1 MIWHS
6 IYRLFVV
13 VAIVLMT
20 LSGVMAHATK
30 SNYARAIAHAREVR
44 SQAGEQTSDTL
55 PAKNIPDTLR
65 RLQLNIPDSLRAL
78 YHYTDG
84 VRAAT
89 IKGDTAEAIRLF
101 REAIE
106 ADSGYAPA
114 LYQLALQMQRSQSVE
129 AMEYARKAYL
139 KDSTNRWYATAYGQS
154 LLINNK
160 ADEALALYRRLM
172 QIDPKNP
179 DHYRIVA
186 ILYQQRKQPYTAIS
200 VLDSADMRF
209 GKNAYLSEMKRSMLI
224 STGQMDRAI
233 QEAEQ
238 IVEETP
244 YEQVNHISLG
254 DTYLAAGK
262 DSLAGVAYRR
272 ALEMDSTSV
281 QALGAYADY
290 CSSRRDMKG
299 YLATL
304 RLLYARPEFPL
315 DRKLELFGRLT
326 SDHKFYGEHYFA
338 LGALA
343 STMAL
348 HYPSDKRAVDAYGDH
363 LIAGGEIEAALTHF
377 KLHLKDEPP
386 QMDYYMAVIDMEEYL
401 GHTDSLDYYVQ
412 RAMEVFP
419 EDPTLQIRKANRQYV
434 RGDMHGAIATFEQAL
449 QMVQTDSLRGQI
461 WGYIG
466 DTYNAIKERVESDK
480 PDTTGYKMRLS
491 AKKAQKKCFEAYER
505 SLALY
510 ADNAMVMNNYAY
522 FLSLRGEELERAR
535 TMSERAI
542 KIESNNATY
551 LDTYAWILYHM
562 GELEQARTYMRQ
574 ALSLDR
580 TGSAEL
586 PLHYGDILF
595 ALGERFMAETYWRKA
610 LELGADAKR
619 IEPRMTTPKD
629 TPKGTRIEDII
640 KQ

>member
-6 IYRLFVV
+6 TYRLFVV

-30 SNYARAIAHAREVR
+30 SDYARAIAHAREVR
-44 SQAGEQTSDTL
+44 SQAEKLSSDTL
-55 PAKNIPDTLR
+55 PTKNIPDTLR
-65 RLQLNIPDSLRAL
+65 RIKLEIPDSLRAL

-84 VRAAT
+84 LREAT
-89 IKGDTAEAIRLF
+89 IKGDTSEAIRLLK
-101 REAIE
+101 EALE
-106 ADSGYAPA
+106 ADPNYAPA
-114 LYQLALQMQRSQSVE
+114 LYRLAVQMQRTHPEE
-129 AMEYARKAYL
+129 ALDYARRAYL
-139 KDSTNRWYATAYGQS
+139 SDSTNRWYATAYGQS

-160 ADEALALYRRLM
+160 GDEALDIYRHLM
-172 QIDPKNP
+172 QIDKKNP

-186 ILYQQRKQPYTAIS
+186 ILYQQRQQPYTAIS

-209 GKNAYLSEMKRSMLI
+209 GKNAYLSEMKRSLLI
-224 STGQMDRAI
+224 STGQMERAI
-233 QEAEQ
+233 KEAEQ

-244 YEQVNHISLG
+244 YEQNNHILLG

-290 CSSRRDMKG
+290 CSSRRDMKS
-299 YLATL
+299 YLAVL

-326 SDHKFYGEHYFA
+326 SDRKFYGEHYFA

-348 HYPSDKRAVDAYGDH
+348 HYPSDKRTIDLYGDH
-363 LIAGGEIEAALTHF
+363 LIAGGEIDAALTHF
-377 KLHLKDEPP
+377 KLHLQDEPP

-401 GHTDSLDYYVQ
+401 GHTDSVDYYVQ
-412 RAMEVFP
+412 RAVEVFP
-419 EDPTLQIRKANRQYV
+419 DDPTLSIRKANRAYI
-434 RGDMHGAIATFEQAL
+434 RGDLHGAIETFEQAIT
-449 QMVQTDSLRGQI
+449 MVHTDSLRGQI

-480 PDTTGYKMRLS
+480 PDTTGYRMRLS
-491 AKKAQKKCFEAYER
+491 AKKAQKKCFEAYEH
-505 SLALY
+505 SLSLY
-510 ADNAMVMNNYAY
+510 ADNAMVLNNYAY
-522 FLSLRGEELERAR
+522 FLSLRGEQMERAR

-542 KIESNNATY
+542 KLESNNATY
-551 LDTYAWILYHM
+551 IDTYAWILYYM
-562 GELEQARTYMRQ
+562 GEFEQARTYMRQ

-610 LELGADAKR
+610 LEQGADAKR
-619 IEPRMTTPKD
+619 IEKRITVPKE

-640 KQ
+640 KE

>member
-1 MIWHS
+1 MI
-6 IYRLFVV
+6 LMG
-13 VAIVLMT
+13 IV
-20 LSGVMAHATK
+20 AHATTPR
-30 SNYARAIAHAREVR
+30 YARAIAVARELRQQPDSV
-44 SQAGEQTSDTL
+44 
-55 PAKNIPDTLR
+55 AKQRYVPDTLR
-65 RLQLNIPDSLRAL
+65 RIKLVVPDSLQAL
-78 YHYTDG
+78 YRYTDG
-84 VRAAT
+84 VRAQA
-89 IKGDTAEAIRLF
+89 IKGDTAEAIRLY
-101 REAIE
+101 REALTF
-106 ADSGYAPA
+106 DPNYAPA
-114 LYQLALQMQRSQSVE
+114 LYRLAVQMQRSHSEE
-129 AMEYARKAYL
+129 ALEYARRAYGI
-139 KDSTNRWYATAYGQS
+139 DSTNRWYATAYGQS

-160 ADEALALYRRLM
+160 GDEALDIYRRLM
-172 QIDPKNP
+172 QIDKKNP

-209 GKNAYLSEMKRSMLI
+209 GKNPYLSEMKRSLLI

-233 QEAEQ
+233 KEAEQ
-238 IVEETP
+238 IVEEAP
-244 YEQVNHISLG
+244 YELENHLSLG
-254 DTYLAAGK
+254 DTYLSAGK

-290 CSSRRDMKG
+290 CSSQRDMKG

-315 DRKLELFGRLT
+315 ERKLELFGRIT
-326 SDHKFYGEHYFA
+326 SDRKFYGEHYFA

-348 HYPSDKRAVDAYGDH
+348 HYPTDKRTIDLYGDH
-363 LIAGGEIEAALTHF
+363 LIAGGEIDAALQHF

-401 GHTDSLDYYVQ
+401 GHTDSLDHYVQ

-419 EDPTLQIRKANRQYV
+419 DDPTLPIRKANRLYV
-434 RGDMHGAIATFEQAL
+434 RGDLHGAIATFEQAL
-449 QMVQTDSLRGQI
+449 EMVQTDSLRGQI

-466 DTYNAIKERVESDK
+466 DTYNAIKERVESEK
-480 PDTTGYKMRLS
+480 VDTTGYKMRLS

-510 ADNAMVMNNYAY
+510 SENAMVMNNYAY
-522 FLSLRGEELERAR
+522 FLSLRGEQMERAR
-535 TMSERAI
+535 QMSERAI
-542 KIESNNATY
+542 KLESNNATY
-551 LDTYAWILYHM
+551 LDTYAWILYYM
-562 GELEQARTYMRQ
+562 GELEEARTYMRQ

-610 LELGADAKR
+610 LEQGADAKR
-619 IEPRMTTPKD
+619 IEQRITIPKD

-640 KQ
+640 KE

>member
-1 MIWHS
+1 M
-6 IYRLFVV
+6 
-13 VAIVLMT
+13 AIEYART
-20 LSGVMAHATK
+20 EREDSTATK
-30 SNYARAIAHAREVR
+30 VR
-44 SQAGEQTSDTL
+44 YV
-55 PAKNIPDTLR
+55 PDTLR
-65 RLQLNIPDSLRAL
+65 KIKLDIPDSLGAL
-78 YHYTDG
+78 YKYTDAL
-84 VRAAT
+84 RAAT
-89 IKGDTAEAIRLF
+89 IQNDSAAALRLL
-101 REAIE
+101 REALEI
-106 ADSGYAPA
+106 DPDYAPA
-114 LYQLALQMQRSQSVE
+114 LHRLAVETQRSQPDS
-129 AMEYARKAYL
+129 ALEYARRAYES
-139 KDSTNRWYATAYGQS
+139 DSTNRWYATAYGQS

-160 ADEALALYRRLM
+160 GDEALNIYRRLM
-172 QIDPKNP
+172 QIDKKNP

-209 GKNAYLSEMKRSMLI
+209 GKNAYLSEMKRSLLI

-233 QEAEQ
+233 KEAEQ
-238 IVEETP
+238 IVEEAP
-244 YEQVNHISLG
+244 YEQVNHLSLG
-254 DTYLAAGK
+254 DTYLSAGK

-290 CSSRRDMKG
+290 CSSQRDMKG

-326 SDHKFYGEHYFA
+326 SDRKFYGEHYFA

-348 HYPSDKRAVDAYGDH
+348 HYPTDKRTIDLYGDH
-363 LIAGGEIEAALTHF
+363 LIAGGEIEAALQHF

-401 GHTDSLDYYVQ
+401 DHTDSLDHYVQ

-419 EDPTLQIRKANRQYV
+419 NDPTLPIRKANRLYV
-434 RGDMHGAIATFEQAL
+434 RGDLHGAIATFEQAL
-449 QMVQTDSLRGQI
+449 EMVQTDSLRGQI

-480 PDTTGYKMRLS
+480 ADTTGYKMRLS

-510 ADNAMVMNNYAY
+510 SENAMVMNNYAY
-522 FLSLRGEELERAR
+522 FLSLRGEQMERAR
-535 TMSERAI
+535 QMSERAI
-542 KIESNNATY
+542 KLESNNATY
-551 LDTYAWILYHM
+551 LDTYAWILYYM
-562 GELEQARTYMRQ
+562 GELEEARTYMRQ

-610 LELGADAKR
+610 LEQGADAKR
-619 IEPRMTTPKD
+619 IEQRITIPKD

>member
-20 LSGVMAHATK
+20 LSGVVAHATK
-30 SNYARAIAHAREVR
+30 SNYVRAIAHAREVR
-44 SQAGEQTSDTL
+44 SQAEKTSSDTL

-65 RLQLNIPDSLRAL
+65 RIKLEIPDTLRAL
-78 YHYTDG
+78 YRYTDG
-84 VRAAT
+84 LREAT
-89 IKGDTAEAIRLF
+89 INGDTSEAIRLLK
-101 REAIE
+101 EALE
-106 ADSGYAPA
+106 ADPNYAPA
-114 LYQLALQMQRSQSVE
+114 LYRLAVQMQRTHPEE
-129 AMEYARKAYL
+129 ALDYARRAYL
-139 KDSTNRWYATAYGQS
+139 RDSTNRWYATAYGQS

-160 ADEALALYRRLM
+160 GDEALDIYRHLM
-172 QIDPKNP
+172 QIDKKNP

-186 ILYQQRKQPYTAIS
+186 ILYQQRQQPYTAIS

-209 GKNAYLSEMKRSMLI
+209 GKNAYLSEMKRSLLI
-224 STGQMDRAI
+224 STGQMERAI
-233 QEAEQ
+233 KEAEQ

-244 YEQVNHISLG
+244 YEQNNHILLG

-290 CSSRRDMKG
+290 CSSRRDMKS
-299 YLATL
+299 YLAVL

-326 SDHKFYGEHYFA
+326 SDRKFYGEHYFA

-348 HYPSDKRAVDAYGDH
+348 HYPSDKRTIDLYGDH
-363 LIAGGEIEAALTHF
+363 LIAGGEIDAALTHF
-377 KLHLKDEPP
+377 KLHLQDEPP

-401 GHTDSLDYYVQ
+401 GHTDSVDYYVQ
-412 RAMEVFP
+412 RAVEVFP
-419 EDPTLQIRKANRQYV
+419 DDPTLSIRKANRAYI
-434 RGDMHGAIATFEQAL
+434 RGDMHGAIETFEQAIT
-449 QMVQTDSLRGQI
+449 MVHTDSLRGQI

-480 PDTTGYKMRLS
+480 PDTTGYRMRLS

-510 ADNAMVMNNYAY
+510 ADNAMVLNNYAY
-522 FLSLRGEELERAR
+522 FLSLRGEQMERAR

-542 KIESNNATY
+542 KLESNNATY
-551 LDTYAWILYHM
+551 IDTYAWILYYM
-562 GELEQARTYMRQ
+562 GDFEQARTYMRQ

-580 TGSAEL
+580 SGSAEL

-610 LELGADAKR
+610 LEQGADAKR
-619 IEPRMTTPKD
+619 IEKRITVPKE

-640 KQ
+640 KE

>member
-1 MIWHS
+1 MTRHS

-30 SNYARAIAHAREVR
+30 SDYARAIAHAREVR

-65 RLQLNIPDSLRAL
+65 RIKLEIPDSLRAL

-84 VRAAT
+84 LREAT
-89 IKGDTAEAIRLF
+89 INGDTSEAIRLLK
-101 REAIE
+101 EALE
-106 ADSGYAPA
+106 ADPNYAPA
-114 LYQLALQMQRSQSVE
+114 LYRLAVQMQRSHPEE
-129 AMEYARKAYL
+129 ALDYARRAYL
-139 KDSTNRWYATAYGQS
+139 SDSTNRWYATAYGQS

-160 ADEALALYRRLM
+160 GDEALDIYRHLM
-172 QIDPKNP
+172 QIDKKNP

-186 ILYQQRKQPYTAIS
+186 ILYQQRQQPYTAIS

-209 GKNAYLSEMKRSMLI
+209 GKNAYLSEMKRSLLI
-224 STGQMDRAI
+224 STGQMERAI
-233 QEAEQ
+233 KEAEQ

-244 YEQVNHISLG
+244 YEQNNHILLG

-290 CSSRRDMKG
+290 CSSRRDMKS
-299 YLATL
+299 YLAVL

-326 SDHKFYGEHYFA
+326 SDRKFYGEHYFA

-348 HYPSDKRAVDAYGDH
+348 HYPSDKRTIDLYGDH
-363 LIAGGEIEAALTHF
+363 LIAGGEIDAALTHF
-377 KLHLKDEPP
+377 KLHLQDEPP

-401 GHTDSLDYYVQ
+401 GHTDSVDYYVQ
-412 RAMEVFP
+412 RAVEVFP
-419 EDPTLQIRKANRQYV
+419 DDPTLSIRKANRAYI
-434 RGDMHGAIATFEQAL
+434 RGDLHGAIETFEQAIT
-449 QMVQTDSLRGQI
+449 MVHTDSLRGQI

-480 PDTTGYKMRLS
+480 PDTTGYRMRLS
-491 AKKAQKKCFEAYER
+491 AKKAQKKCFEAYEH
-505 SLALY
+505 SLSLY
-510 ADNAMVMNNYAY
+510 ADNAMVLNNYAY
-522 FLSLRGEELERAR
+522 FLSLRGEQMEHAR

-542 KIESNNATY
+542 KLESNNATY
-551 LDTYAWILYHM
+551 IDTYAWILYYM
-562 GELEQARTYMRQ
+562 GEFEQARTYMRQ

-580 TGSAEL
+580 SGSAEL

-610 LELGADAKR
+610 LEQGADAKR
-619 IEPRMTTPKD
+619 IEKRITVPKE

-640 KQ
+640 KE

>member
-30 SNYARAIAHAREVR
+30 SDYARAIAHAREVR
-44 SQAGEQTSDTL
+44 SQAEKLSSDTL
-55 PAKNIPDTLR
+55 PTKNIPDTLR
-65 RLQLNIPDSLRAL
+65 RIKLEIPDSLRAL
-78 YHYTDG
+78 YRYTDG
-84 VRAAT
+84 LREAT
-89 IKGDTAEAIRLF
+89 IKGDTSEAIRLLK
-101 REAIE
+101 EALE
-106 ADSGYAPA
+106 ADPNYAPA
-114 LYQLALQMQRSQSVE
+114 LYRLAVQMQRTHPEE
-129 AMEYARKAYL
+129 ALDYAQRAFRS
-139 KDSTNRWYATAYGQS
+139 DSTNRWYATAYGQS

-160 ADEALALYRRLM
+160 GDEALDIYRHLM
-172 QIDPKNP
+172 QIDKKNP

-186 ILYQQRKQPYTAIS
+186 ILYQQRQQPYTAIS

-209 GKNAYLSEMKRSMLI
+209 GKNAYLSEMKRSLLI
-224 STGQMDRAI
+224 STGQMERAI
-233 QEAEQ
+233 KEAEQ

-244 YEQVNHISLG
+244 YEQNNHISLG

-290 CSSRRDMKG
+290 CSSRRDMKS
-299 YLATL
+299 YLAVL

-326 SDHKFYGEHYFA
+326 SDRKFYGEHYFA

-348 HYPSDKRAVDAYGDH
+348 HYPSDKRTIDLYGDH
-363 LIAGGEIEAALTHF
+363 LIAGGEIDAALTHF
-377 KLHLKDEPP
+377 KLHLQDEPP

-401 GHTDSLDYYVQ
+401 GHTDSVDYYVQ
-412 RAMEVFP
+412 RAVEVFP
-419 EDPTLQIRKANRQYV
+419 DDPTLSIRKANRAYI
-434 RGDMHGAIATFEQAL
+434 RGDLHGAIATFEQAMA
-449 QMVQTDSLRGQI
+449 MVETDSLRGQI

-480 PDTTGYKMRLS
+480 PDTTGYRMRLS
-491 AKKAQKKCFEAYER
+491 AKKAQKKCFEAYEH
-505 SLALY
+505 SLSLY
-510 ADNAMVMNNYAY
+510 ADNAMVLNNYAY
-522 FLSLRGEELERAR
+522 FLSLRGEQMERAR

-542 KIESNNATY
+542 KLESNNATY
-551 LDTYAWILYHM
+551 IDTYAWILYYM
-562 GELEQARTYMRQ
+562 GEFEQARTYMRQ

-610 LELGADAKR
+610 LEQGADAKR
-619 IEPRMTTPKD
+619 IEKRITVPKE

-640 KQ
+640 KE

>member
-1 MIWHS
+1 MI
-6 IYRLFVV
+6 LMG
-13 VAIVLMT
+13 IV
-20 LSGVMAHATK
+20 AHATTPR
-30 SNYARAIAHAREVR
+30 YARAIAAARELRQQPDSV
-44 SQAGEQTSDTL
+44 
-55 PAKNIPDTLR
+55 AKQRYVPDTLR
-65 RLQLNIPDSLRAL
+65 RIKLVVPDSLQAL
-78 YHYTDG
+78 YRYTDG
-84 VRAAT
+84 VRAQA
-89 IKGDTAEAIRLF
+89 IKGDTAEAIRLY
-101 REAIE
+101 REALKF
-106 ADSGYAPA
+106 DPNYAPA
-114 LYQLALQMQRSQSVE
+114 LYRLAVQMQRSHSEE
-129 AMEYARKAYL
+129 ALEYARRAYGI
-139 KDSTNRWYATAYGQS
+139 DSTNRWYATAYGQS

-160 ADEALALYRRLM
+160 GDEALDIYRRLM
-172 QIDPKNP
+172 QIDKKNP

-209 GKNAYLSEMKRSMLI
+209 GKNPYLSEMKRSLLI

-233 QEAEQ
+233 KEAEQ
-238 IVEETP
+238 IVEEAP
-244 YEQVNHISLG
+244 YELENHLSLG
-254 DTYLAAGK
+254 DTYLSAGK

-290 CSSRRDMKG
+290 CSSQRDMKG

-315 DRKLELFGRLT
+315 ERKLELFGRIT
-326 SDHKFYGEHYFA
+326 SDRKFYGEHYFA

-348 HYPSDKRAVDAYGDH
+348 HYPTDKRTIDLYGDH
-363 LIAGGEIEAALTHF
+363 LIAGGEIDAALQHF

-401 GHTDSLDYYVQ
+401 GHTDSLDHYVQ

-419 EDPTLQIRKANRQYV
+419 DDPSLPIRKANRLYV
-434 RGDMHGAIATFEQAL
+434 RGDLHGAIATFEQAL
-449 QMVQTDSLRGQI
+449 EMVQTDSLRGQI

-466 DTYNAIKERVESDK
+466 DTYNAIKERVESEK
-480 PDTTGYKMRLS
+480 ADTTGYKMRLS
-491 AKKAQKKCFEAYER
+491 AKKAQKKSFEAYER

-510 ADNAMVMNNYAY
+510 SENAMVMNNYAY
-522 FLSLRGEELERAR
+522 FLSLRGEQMERAR
-535 TMSERAI
+535 QMSERAI
-542 KIESNNATY
+542 KLESNNATY
-551 LDTYAWILYHM
+551 LDTYAWILYYM
-562 GELEQARTYMRQ
+562 GELEEARTYMRQ

-610 LELGADAKR
+610 LEQGADAKR
-619 IEPRMTTPKD
+619 IEQRITIPKD

-640 KQ
+640 KE

>member
-1 MIWHS
+1 MIRHS

-30 SNYARAIAHAREVR
+30 SDYARAIAYAREVR
-44 SQAGEQTSDTL
+44 SQAGEQTSDT
-55 PAKNIPDTLR
+55 PPTKNIPDTLR
-65 RLQLNIPDSLRAL
+65 RIKLEIPDSLRAL
-78 YHYTDG
+78 YRYTDG
-84 VRAAT
+84 LREAT
-89 IKGDTAEAIRLF
+89 IKGDTSEAIRLLK
-101 REAIE
+101 EALE
-106 ADSGYAPA
+106 ADPNYAPA
-114 LYQLALQMQRSQSVE
+114 LYRLAVQMQRTHPEE
-129 AMEYARKAYL
+129 ALDYAQRAFRS
-139 KDSTNRWYATAYGQS
+139 DSTNRWYATAYGQS

-160 ADEALALYRRLM
+160 GDEALDIYRHLM
-172 QIDPKNP
+172 QIDKKNP

-186 ILYQQRKQPYTAIS
+186 ILYQQRQQPYTAIS

-209 GKNAYLSEMKRSMLI
+209 GKNAYLSEMKRSLLI
-224 STGQMDRAI
+224 STGQMERAI
-233 QEAEQ
+233 NEAEQ

-244 YEQVNHISLG
+244 YEQNNHILLG

-290 CSSRRDMKG
+290 CSSRRDMKS
-299 YLATL
+299 YLAVL

-326 SDHKFYGEHYFA
+326 SDRKFYGEHYFA

-348 HYPSDKRAVDAYGDH
+348 HYPSDKRTIDLYGDH
-363 LIAGGEIEAALTHF
+363 LIAGGEIDAALTHF
-377 KLHLKDEPP
+377 KLHLQDEPP

-401 GHTDSLDYYVQ
+401 GHTDSVDYYVQ
-412 RAMEVFP
+412 RAVEVFP
-419 EDPTLQIRKANRQYV
+419 DDPTLSIRKANRAYI
-434 RGDMHGAIATFEQAL
+434 RGDLHGAIATFEQAMA
-449 QMVQTDSLRGQI
+449 MVETDSLRGQI

-480 PDTTGYKMRLS
+480 PDTTGYRMRLS
-491 AKKAQKKCFEAYER
+491 AKKAQKKCFEAYEH
-505 SLALY
+505 SLSLY
-510 ADNAMVMNNYAY
+510 ADNAMVLNNYAY
-522 FLSLRGEELERAR
+522 FLSLRGEQMERAR

-542 KIESNNATY
+542 KLESNNATY
-551 LDTYAWILYHM
+551 IDTYAWILYYM
-562 GELEQARTYMRQ
+562 GEFEQARTYMRQ

-580 TGSAEL
+580 SGSAEL

-610 LELGADAKR
+610 LEQGADAKR
-619 IEPRMTTPKD
+619 IEKRITVPKE

-640 KQ
+640 KE